1 MNRFLVLLGTV
12 LFMGCVAVGQTGDLG
27 AQIAAADA
35 ALGTTTGEI
44 PVTASGTISE
54 GQVALSV
61 GHDLVC
67 NDQVIISLNPGSYIY
82 QNSHT
87 RIKNCI
93 ISSSSTPITGEIQSV
108 NTDHVELDSVT
119 FVGGGN
125 LVYWEG
131 VTDFSISDSK
141 VVSITA
147 SDPATHTT
155 MSGFYLLSCSRGQ
168 VNNLKVSGFV
178 FPVGAN
184 NPGILELNL
193 SNDITI
199 NNPVIQDV
207 DASFVSGPGAGAIEI
222 NGSTNVTINGGV
234 ITGNANTDGVL
245 SQSYQNNVPSSHLT
259 IIGLNSSFNGGV
271 GLNTA
276 APLGLGDGID
286 VINTSHILI
295 SHCILNGNGSLNGQQ
310 PGIWIFI
317 DDDVVVEDSEISNG
331 SRAESQRQEPQMC
344 ISFAIR

>member
-108 NTDHVELDSVT
+108 RYNVELDSVT

-141 VVSITA
+141 V
-147 SDPATHTT
+147 
-155 MSGFYLLSCSRGQ
+155 LSTCFR
-168 VNNLKVSGFV
+168 
-178 FPVGAN
+178 PR
-184 NPGILELNL
+184 NP
-193 SNDITI
+193 
-199 NNPVIQDV
+199 
-207 DASFVSGPGAGAIEI
+207 
-222 NGSTNVTINGGV
+222 
-234 ITGNANTDGVL
+234 
-245 SQSYQNNVPSSHLT
+245 H
-259 IIGLNSSFNGGV
+259 
-271 GLNTA
+271 
-276 APLGLGDGID
+276 
-286 VINTSHILI
+286 
-295 SHCILNGNGSLNGQQ
+295 
-310 PGIWIFI
+310 
-317 DDDVVVEDSEISNG
+317 DDVRILSVELLARTSEQ
-331 SRAESQRQEPQMC
+331 SQGQRFC
-344 ISFAIR
+344 IPCWGK